1 MKIGNLE
8 LKKGIFLAPMAG
20 ITDYAF
26 RSVCVLLGAECVC
39 SELIS
44 AKAVVYKDKNT
55 QKLAAIHDDERPM
68 AIQIFGSE
76 PEIMAKAAYELLKF
90 KPAYI
95 DINMGCPVPKL
106 VNNHEGCALMKEP
119 ELCGRIVKAV
129 SGVVD
134 VPVTVKI
141 RKGFDEQH
149 VNAVEVAKICE
160 QNGASAVFVH
170 GRTRSQMYSGKADWN
185 IIKAVK
191 ESVSVPVIGNG
202 DVTDG
207 RSASEMFEQTGCDG
221 VMVGRG
227 AFGNPWVFAEINA
240 YLDGKPFTPPD
251 SKQKMEIIRLQFRR
265 LEEDKG
271 TRALVEAR
279 KHLSR
284 YVKGMHGSAA
294 IRDRINSVKTQE
306 EINEILEE
314 VFGKQSI

>member
-8 LKKGIFLAPMAG
+8 LNKGIFLAPMAG

-44 AKAVVYKDKNT
+44 AKAVVYGDKKT
-55 QKLAAIHDDERPM
+55 EKLAKLRDNERPA

-76 PEIMAKAAYELLKF
+76 PIIMAQAAEKLLKF
-90 KPAYI
+90 KPAFI

-106 VNNHEGCALMKEP
+106 VQNHEGSALMKEP
-119 ELCGRIVKAV
+119 HLCGEIVKEVCA
-129 SGVVD
+129 SVD

-141 RKGFDEQH
+141 RKGFDEQS

-170 GRTRSQMYSGKADWN
+170 GRTRTQMYTGKADWN
-185 IIKAVK
+185 IIRTVK
-191 ESVSVPVIGNG
+191 NSVSVPVIGNG
-202 DVTDG
+202 DIVDG
-207 RSASEMFEQTGCDG
+207 VSAADMFEKTGCDA

-227 AFGNPWVFAEINA
+227 AFGKPWVFEEINA
-240 YLDGKPFTPPD
+240 FLDGKKYIPPD
-251 SKQKMEIIRLQFRR
+251 NIKKKEIIKLQFER

-271 TRALVEAR
+271 VRALVEAR
-279 KHLSR
+279 KHLSQ
-284 YVKGMHGSAA
+284 YVKGMYGSAA
-294 IRDRINSVKTQE
+294 VRDKINSVRSQK
-306 EINEILEE
+306 EIREILE
-314 VFGKQSI
+314 VMFV

>member
-8 LKKGIFLAPMAG
+8 FKNGIFLAPMAG

-26 RSVCVLLGAECVC
+26 RSICVSLGAECVC

-44 AKAVVYKDKNT
+44 AKAVVYGDKNT
-55 QKLAAIHDDERPM
+55 EKLAAIRDDERPA

-76 PEIMAKAAYELLKF
+76 PDIMAKAAYSLLRF

-106 VNNHEGCALMKEP
+106 VTNHEGCALMKEP

-129 SGVVD
+129 HDAID

-141 RKGFDEQH
+141 RKGFDENH
-149 VNAVEVAKICE
+149 VNAVEVAKVCE
-160 QNGASAVFVH
+160 QNGAAAVFVH
-170 GRTRSQMYSGKADWN
+170 GRTRSQMYTGKADWS

-191 ESVSVPVIGNG
+191 ERVSVPVIGNG
-202 DVTDG
+202 DVVDG
-207 RSASEMFEQTGCDG
+207 RSAAEMFALTGCDG
-221 VMVGRG
+221 IMVGRG
-227 AFGNPWVFAEINA
+227 AFGNPWVFAEIRA
-240 YLDGKPFTPPD
+240 YLEGKPFTPPD
-251 SKQKMEIIRLQFRR
+251 NEQKKEVIRLQFKR

-284 YVKGMHGSAA
+284 YIKGMYGSAA
-294 IRDRINSVKTQE
+294 IRDRINSVRTQK

-314 VFGKQSI
+314 VFGR

>member
-1 MKIGNLE
+1 MKIGNLK
-8 LKKGIFLAPMAG
+8 LKNGIFLAPMAG

-26 RSVCVLLGAECVC
+26 RSICVSLGAECVC

-44 AKAVVYKDKNT
+44 AKAVVYGDKNT
-55 QKLAAIHDDERPM
+55 EKLAAIYEDERPA

-76 PEIMAKAAYELLKF
+76 PEIMAKAAYSLLKF

-106 VNNHEGCALMKEP
+106 VANREGSALMKEP

-129 SGVVD
+129 HDAID

-141 RKGFDEQH
+141 RKGFDENNI
-149 VNAVEVAKICE
+149 NAVEVAKICE

-170 GRTRSQMYSGKADWN
+170 GRTRSQMYTGKADWS
-185 IIKAVK
+185 IIKSVK
-191 ESVSVPVIGNG
+191 ENVSVPVIGNG
-202 DVTDG
+202 DVVDG
-207 RSASEMFEQTGCDG
+207 ETAAEMFALTGCDG
-221 VMVGRG
+221 IMVGRG
-227 AFGNPWVFAEINA
+227 AFGNPWVFAEVGA
-240 YLDGKPFTPPD
+240 YLEGKVFTPPD
-251 SKQKMEIIRLQFRR
+251 NDEKKEVIKLQFKR

-284 YVKGMHGSAA
+284 YIKGMYGSAA
-294 IRDRINSVKTQE
+294 MRDRINTVRTQE
-306 EINEILEE
+306 EIHEILEL
-314 VFGKQSI
+314 VFTR

>member
-1 MKIGNLE
+1 MRIGNLE
-8 LKKGIFLAPMAG
+8 LKNGIFLAPMAG

-55 QKLAAIHDDERPM
+55 EKLATIHDDERPM

-95 DINMGCPVPKL
+95 DINMGCPVPKI
-106 VNNHEGCALMKEP
+106 VNNHEGSALMKDP
-119 ELCGRIVKAV
+119 NLCGRIVKAV
-129 SGVVD
+129 SCAVD

-149 VNAVEVAKICE
+149 INAVEVTKVCE

-170 GRTRSQMYSGKADWN
+170 GRTRSQMYTGKADWS

-202 DVTDG
+202 DVVDG
-207 RSASEMFEQTGCDG
+207 RSASEMFTQTGCDG
-221 VMVGRG
+221 IMVGRG
-227 AFGNPWVFAEINA
+227 AFGNPWVFSEIKA
-240 YLDGKPFTPPD
+240 YLEGKPFTPPD
-251 SKQKMEIIRLQFRR
+251 NKQKKEIIRLQFQR

-284 YVKGMHGSAA
+284 YVKGMYGSAA

-306 EINEILEE
+306 EIQEILEE
-314 VFGKQSI
+314 VFGR